1 MQSNQQQTA
10 INIDQKITDAFSQL
24 GWLDL
29 LDVFLVALLIYQVY
43 KLIRG
48 TAALTIFFG
57 LLGVYL
63 LYFITDY
70 IGLKMLSRILGQFTG
85 VGVLAL
91 IVVFQQEIRRFLLV
105 IGKAGLTGHRKLL
118 FKIFKGN
125 AGGEQSELNY
135 VEISLALAKMAEKH
149 TGALIVIT
157 ERMDFKPYEDTG
169 IALHAELTAEL
180 LENIF
185 FKNSPLHDGAVVIS
199 QNKVR
204 AARVILPLS
213 ENVELV
219 GNYGLRHR
227 AAIGISEN
235 ADVLVFS
242 VSEQTGQISYTFR
255 GNFYPNITPETA
267 RKKMK
272 EYKAHKLR

>member
-1 MQSNQQQTA
+1 MVDY
-10 INIDQKITDAFSQL
+10 IDVL
-24 GWLDL
+24 
-29 LDVFLVALLIYQVY
+29 LVALLIYQLY
-43 KLIRG
+43 KLIKG

-57 LLGVYL
+57 LLGLYI
-63 LYFITDY
+63 LYFVTELL
-70 IGLKMLSRILGQFTG
+70 GFKMLNKILSLFTE

-118 FKIFKGN
+118 MKVFKGQM
-125 AGGEQSELNY
+125 GGTQTELNY
-135 VEISLALAKMAEKH
+135 LEISVALEKMSQSN

-157 ERMDFKPYEDTG
+157 ERPDFKPYEETG

-185 FKNSPLHDGAVVIS
+185 MKNSPLHDGAVIIS
-199 QNKVR
+199 KNKVR

-213 ENVELV
+213 ENSNLI

-227 AAIGISEN
+227 AAIGITEHSE
-235 ADVLVFS
+235 VLVFC
-242 VSEQTGQISYTFR
+242 VSEQTGEICYAYR
-255 GNFYPNITPETA
+255 GNFYPNITPEIA

-272 EYKAHKLR
+272 EFKAHKLK

>member
-1 MQSNQQQTA
+1 MA
-10 INIDQKITDAFSQL
+10 
-24 GWLDL
+24 
-29 LDVFLVALLIYQVY
+29 VLIYQVY
-43 KLIRG
+43 KLIKG

-57 LLGVYL
+57 LVGIYI
-63 LYFITDY
+63 LYFVTHY
-70 IGLKMLSRILGQFTG
+70 LGLKMLSQILGQFTD

-91 IVVFQQEIRRFLLV
+91 IIVFQQEIRRFLLV

-118 FKIFKGN
+118 MKIFKGQTS
-125 AGGEQSELNY
+125 GEQTELNY
-135 VEISLALAKMAEKH
+135 LEISVALEKMSQKH

-157 ERMDFKPYEDTG
+157 DRPDFKPYEDTG

-199 QNKVR
+199 KNKVR
-204 AARVILPLS
+204 SARVILPLS
-213 ENVELV
+213 ENSDLI

-235 ADVLVFS
+235 AEVLVFC
-242 VSEQTGQISYTFR
+242 VSEQTGEICYAHR
-255 GNFYPNITPETA
+255 GNFYPSISPEIA

-272 EYKAHKLR
+272 EFKSHKLR

>member
-1 MQSNQQQTA
+1 
-10 INIDQKITDAFSQL
+10 
-24 GWLDL
+24 

-125 AGGEQSELNY
+125 VGGEQSELNY